1 MNFSFMVFECNDYFV
16 IVEIIVSLDWCHFG
30 ILLSFGFFFF
40 AIGYFL
46 SGFIFAWFVLIGY
59 GFFVFFFV
67 ESVCSA
73 IFFCDCY

>member
-1 MNFSFMVFECNDYFV
+1 MVFDCNDYFV

-30 ILLSFGFFFF
+30 ILLSFGFFF

-46 SGFIFAWFVLIGY
+46 PGFIFSLLVLIEY
-59 GFFVFFFV
+59 WFSVFFFV
-67 ESVCSA
+67 EDVCSA